1 MTEPQAA
8 APLTDP
14 VVTAPTDPA
23 TIAPLTDLVV
33 TAPTDPATIAALAEV
48 LAARAALDDEIVR
61 LQATARAAVDIRAKV
76 KRNPGRTAAVVGGTA
91 FVAVGGPR
99 RVLRGV
105 RHRVFGRPDPLP
117 PSLLPDQVD
126 KAVRALGDDGT
137 KVRGALEREFAAFV
151 DTNRKGDSKFMR
163 RLLLTGGIPLASQ
176 IGREIVKRVFEAPED
191 DVASRE
197 EQIRSRRDTPGP
209 GASTR

>member
-14 VVTAPTDPA
+14 VA
-23 TIAPLTDLVV
+23 TT
-33 TAPTDPATIAALAEV
+33 PTDPATIAALAEV
-48 LAARAALDDEIVR
+48 VAARGALEDELIRLEAA
-61 LQATARAAVDIRAKV
+61 ARAAVDIRAKV

-117 PSLLPDQVD
+117 PSLLPDQVE

-151 DTNRKGDSKFMR
+151 DTNRKGESKFVR
-163 RLLLTGGIPLASQ
+163 RILLTGGVPLASQ

-191 DVASRE
+191 DVASRA
-197 EQIRSRRDTPGP
+197 EQIRSRRDKPGP
-209 GASTR
+209 GAPTR

>member
-1 MTEPQAA
+1 MTEPQLA

-14 VVTAPTDPA
+14 VA
-23 TIAPLTDLVV
+23 TT
-33 TAPTDPATIAALAEV
+33 PTDPATIAALAEV
-48 LAARAALDDEIVR
+48 VAARAALDNEIVR
-61 LQATARAAVDIRAKV
+61 LEATARAAVDIRAKV

-91 FVAVGGPR
+91 FVALGGPR

-117 PSLLPDQVD
+117 PSLLPGQVE
-126 KAVRALGDDGT
+126 KAVSALGDDGT

-163 RLLLTGGIPLASQ
+163 RLLLAGGVPLASQ
-176 IGREIVKRVFEAPED
+176 IGREIVKRAFSGPED
-191 DVASRE
+191 EVASRE
-197 EQIRSRRDTPGP
+197 EQIRARRGGTGP
-209 GASTR
+209 GAPTA

>member
-14 VVTAPTDPA
+14 VA
-23 TIAPLTDLVV
+23 TT
-33 TAPTDPATIAALAEV
+33 PTDPATIAALAEV
-48 LAARAALDDEIVR
+48 VAARGALEDELIRLEAAARA
-61 LQATARAAVDIRAKV
+61 TVDIRAKV

-99 RVLRGV
+99 RILRGV

-117 PSLLPDQVD
+117 PSLLPDQVE

-151 DTNRKGDSKFMR
+151 DTNRKGESKFVR
-163 RLLLTGGIPLASQ
+163 RILLTGGVPLASQ

-191 DVASRE
+191 DVASRA
-197 EQIRSRRDTPGP
+197 EQIRSRRDKPGP
-209 GASTR
+209 GAPTR

>member
-1 MTEPQAA
+1 MTERQGA
-8 APLTDP
+8 APP
-14 VVTAPTDPA
+14 TAPA
-23 TIAPLTDLVV
+23 V

-48 LAARAALDDEIVR
+48 LAARTALEDELVR
-61 LQATARAAVDIRAKV
+61 LEATARAAVDIRAKV
-76 KRNPGRTAAVVGGTA
+76 KRNPGRTAAVLGGTA

-117 PSLLPDQVD
+117 PSLLPDQVE

-151 DTNRKGDSKFMR
+151 DTNRRGDSKFMR
-163 RLLLTGGIPLASQ
+163 RLLLDRRDPARIADRPRDRQARVRSAGRR
-176 IGREIVKRVFEAPED
+176 GREPRRADPRASGQAGLGSVHPVDSGHGRVAEW
-191 DVASRE
+191 
-197 EQIRSRRDTPGP
+197 QTRRP
-209 GASTR
+209 

>member
-1 MTEPQAA
+1 MTEPQGA
-8 APLTDP
+8 AP
-14 VVTAPTDPA
+14 PTDPA
-23 TIAPLTDLVV
+23 V

-48 LAARAALDDEIVR
+48 LAARTALEDELVR
-61 LQATARAAVDIRAKV
+61 LEATARAAVDIRAKV
-76 KRNPGRTAAVVGGTA
+76 KRNPGRTAAVLGGTA

-117 PSLLPDQVD
+117 PSLLPEQVE

-151 DTNRKGDSKFMR
+151 DTNRRGDSKFMR

-191 DVASRE
+191 EVASRG
-197 EQIRSRRDTPGP
+197 EQIRARRDKPGS

>member
-8 APLTDP
+8 APLTDPVAAIPTDPRTIAPLTDP

-23 TIAPLTDLVV
+23 TIT
-33 TAPTDPATIAALAEV
+33 ALAEV

-126 KAVRALGDDGT
+126 KAVRALGEDGT

-176 IGREIVKRVFEAPED
+176 IGREIVKRVFEASED
-191 DVASRE
+191 DVASRA

>member
-8 APLTDP
+8 TPLE
-14 VVTAPTDPA
+14 
-23 TIAPLTDLVV
+23 
-33 TAPTDPATIAALAEV
+33 DPATIAALAEIA
-48 LAARAALDDEIVR
+48 AARASLDDEIVR
-61 LQATARAAVDIRAKV
+61 LEATARAAVDIRAKV

-91 FVAVGGPR
+91 FVALGGPR
-99 RVLRGV
+99 RVLRGAK
-105 RHRVFGRPDPLP
+105 HRVFGRPDPLP
-117 PSLLPDQVD
+117 PSLLPDQVE

-163 RLLLTGGIPLASQ
+163 RLLLTGGIPIASQ
-176 IGREIVKRVFEAPED
+176 IGREIVKRVFDAPED

-197 EQIRSRRDTPGP
+197 EQIRARRGGTGP
-209 GASTR
+209 GAPTR

>member
-1 MTEPQAA
+1 MTEPQVA
-8 APLTDP
+8 APVTDP
-14 VVTAPTDPA
+14 VA
-23 TIAPLTDLVV
+23 TT
-33 TAPTDPATIAALAEV
+33 PTDPATIAALAEV

-91 FVAVGGPR
+91 FVAIGGPR

-117 PSLLPDQVD
+117 PSLLPEQVE

-151 DTNRKGDSKFMR
+151 DTNRKGDSKFVR
-163 RLLLTGGIPLASQ
+163 RILLTGGVPLASQ

-191 DVASRE
+191 DVASRA

>member
-14 VVTAPTDPA
+14 VPT
-23 TIAPLTDLVV
+23 T
-33 TAPTDPATIAALAEV
+33 PTDPATIAALAEV
-48 LAARAALDDEIVR
+48 VAARAALDDELVR
-61 LQATARAAVDIRAKV
+61 LEATARAAVDIRAKV
-76 KRNPGRTAAVVGGTA
+76 KRNPGRAAAVVGGTA
-91 FVAVGGPR
+91 FLAVGGPR
-99 RVLRGV
+99 RVLRGAK
-105 RHRVFGRPDPLP
+105 HRVFGRPDPLP
-117 PSLLPDQVD
+117 PSLLPDKVE
-126 KAVRALGDDGT
+126 KAVSALGEDGA

-191 DVASRE
+191 DVASRG
-197 EQIRSRRDTPGP
+197 EQIRSRRDKAGP

>member
-14 VVTAPTDPA
+14 VATTPTDPA
-23 TIAPLTDLVV
+23 TIE
-33 TAPTDPATIAALAEV
+33 ALAE
-48 LAARAALDDEIVR
+48 LAAARAALDDEIVR
-61 LQATARAAVDIRAKV
+61 LQAPARAAVDIRAKV

-117 PSLLPDQVD
+117 PSLLPDQVE

-151 DTNRKGDSKFMR
+151 DTNRKGESKFVR
-163 RLLLTGGIPLASQ
+163 RILLTGGVPLASQ

-197 EQIRSRRDTPGP
+197 EQIRARRGGAGP
-209 GASTR
+209 GAPTG